1 MKSPRFRAGG
11 FLCPFVRGGFVRVP
25 AVLPIHWG
33 LLSIF
38 VHSGSV
44 RVSTAQFMRRGFL
57 WAFVRGGFPAALPR
71 RTCSVLEAR
80 PQRTG
85 NFSAMERIL
94 PEVYFRKS
102 G

>member
-11 FLCPFVRGGFVRVP
+11 FLCPFVHGGFVRVSTAQFMCRGFLWAFVRGGFVRVP
-25 AVLPIHWG
+25 AA
-33 LLSIF
+33 
-38 VHSGSV
+38 
-44 RVSTAQFMRRGFL
+44 RAMRRGFL
-57 WAFVRGGFPAALPR
+57 WAFVRGELPAALPR

-80 PQRTG
+80 PQRIR

>member
-11 FLCPFVRGGFVRVP
+11 FLCPFVHGGFVRVP
-25 AVLPIHWG
+25 AARPMH
-33 LLSIF
+33 
-38 VHSGSV
+38 
-44 RVSTAQFMRRGFL
+44 RGFL
-57 WAFVRGGFPAALPR
+57 CAFVRGRVSAALPR

-94 PEVYFRKS
+94 SEVYFRKS

>member
-11 FLCPFVRGGFVRVP
+11 FLCPFVHGGFVRVP
-25 AVLPIHWG
+25 AARP
-33 LLSIF
+33 
-38 VHSGSV
+38 
-44 RVSTAQFMRRGFL
+44 MRRGFL

-71 RTCSVLEAR
+71 RTYSVLEAR

-85 NFSAMERIL
+85 NFSATERIL

>member
-11 FLCPFVRGGFVRVP
+11 FLCPFVHG
-25 AVLPIHWG
+25 
-33 LLSIF
+33 
-38 VHSGSV
+38 GSV
-44 RVSTAQFMRRGFL
+44 SVFTARPMRRGFL
-57 WAFVRGGFPAALPR
+57 WAFVRGGVSAALPR

-80 PQRTG
+80 PQRMR
-85 NFSAMERIL
+85 NFSAMEKIL

>member
-11 FLCPFVRGGFVRVP
+11 FLCPFVHGGLVRVP
-25 AVLPIHWG
+25 AARP
-33 LLSIF
+33 
-38 VHSGSV
+38 
-44 RVSTAQFMRRGFL
+44 MRRGFL
-57 WAFVRGGFPAALPR
+57 YAFARGEVSAALPR

-80 PQRTG
+80 PQRMR

>member
-25 AVLPIHWG
+25 AARP
-33 LLSIF
+33 
-38 VHSGSV
+38 
-44 RVSTAQFMRRGFL
+44 MRRDFL

-80 PQRTG
+80 PQRMG

>member
-11 FLCPFVRGGFVRVP
+11 FLCPFVRGGFARARCAARV
-25 AVLPIHWG
+25 A
-33 LLSIF
+33 
-38 VHSGSV
+38 
-44 RVSTAQFMRRGFL
+44 GFL
-57 WAFVRGGFPAALPR
+57 WAFVRGGVPAALPR

-80 PQRTG
+80 PQRMR

>member
-11 FLCPFVRGGFVRVP
+11 FLCPFVHGGFVRVP
-25 AVLPIHWG
+25 AVRPMH
-33 LLSIF
+33 
-38 VHSGSV
+38 
-44 RVSTAQFMRRGFL
+44 RGFL
-57 WAFVRGGFPAALPR
+57 CAFVRGGVSAALPR

-80 PQRTG
+80 PQRMR

>member
-25 AVLPIHWG
+25 AARP
-33 LLSIF
+33 
-38 VHSGSV
+38 
-44 RVSTAQFMRRGFL
+44 MRRGFL
-57 WAFVRGGFPAALPR
+57 CAFVRGGFPAALPR

-85 NFSAMERIL
+85 NFSDMERIL

>member
-11 FLCPFVRGGFVRVP
+11 FLCPFVHSGFVRVP
-25 AVLPIHWG
+25 AARP
-33 LLSIF
+33 
-38 VHSGSV
+38 
-44 RVSTAQFMRRGFL
+44 MRQGFL
-57 WAFVRGGFPAALPR
+57 CTFIHGGLPAALPFRAAAR

>member
-11 FLCPFVRGGFVRVP
+11 FLCPFVHGGLVRVP
-25 AVLPIHWG
+25 AARP
-33 LLSIF
+33 
-38 VHSGSV
+38 
-44 RVSTAQFMRRGFL
+44 MRRGFL
-57 WAFVRGGFPAALPR
+57 CTFIHGGLPAALPFRAAAR
-71 RTCSVLEAR
+71 RTYSVLEAR
-80 PQRTG
+80 PQRMR

>member
-11 FLCPFVRGGFVRVP
+11 FLCPFVHGGFVRVP
-25 AVLPIHWG
+25 AARP
-33 LLSIF
+33 
-38 VHSGSV
+38 
-44 RVSTAQFMRRGFL
+44 MRWGFL
-57 WAFVRGGFPAALPR
+57 CAFVRGEVSAALPR

>member
-11 FLCPFVRGGFVRVP
+11 FLCPFVHGGLVRVP
-25 AVLPIHWG
+25 AARPMH
-33 LLSIF
+33 
-38 VHSGSV
+38 
-44 RVSTAQFMRRGFL
+44 RGFL
-57 WAFVRGGFPAALPR
+57 YAFARGGFPAALPFRAAAR
-71 RTCSVLEAR
+71 RTFSVLEAR

-85 NFSAMERIL
+85 NFTAMERIL

>member
-11 FLCPFVRGGFVRVP
+11 FLCPFVHGGFVRVP
-25 AVLPIHWG
+25 AARP
-33 LLSIF
+33 
-38 VHSGSV
+38 
-44 RVSTAQFMRRGFL
+44 MRRDFL
-57 WAFVRGGFPAALPR
+57 CAFVRGGLPAALPFRAAAR

-80 PQRTG
+80 PQRMR

-94 PEVYFRKS
+94 SEVYFWKS

>member
-11 FLCPFVRGGFVRVP
+11 FLCPFARGRFVRVP
-25 AVLPIHWG
+25 AA
-33 LLSIF
+33 
-38 VHSGSV
+38 
-44 RVSTAQFMRRGFL
+44 RAMRRGFL

-80 PQRTG
+80 PQRMG

-94 PEVYFRKS
+94 SEAYFRKS

>member
-25 AVLPIHWG
+25 AARPMH
-33 LLSIF
+33 
-38 VHSGSV
+38 
-44 RVSTAQFMRRGFL
+44 RGFL
-57 WAFVRGGFPAALPR
+57 CTFIHGGLPAALPR
-71 RTCSVLEAR
+71 RTYSVLEAR
-80 PQRTG
+80 PQRMR

>member
-11 FLCPFVRGGFVRVP
+11 FLCPFVHGGFVRVP
-25 AVLPIHWG
+25 AVRP
-33 LLSIF
+33 
-38 VHSGSV
+38 
-44 RVSTAQFMRRGFL
+44 MRRGFL
-57 WAFVRGGFPAALPR
+57 CTFIHGGFPAALPR

-80 PQRTG
+80 PQRMR

-94 PEVYFRKS
+94 SEVYFRKS

>member
-11 FLCPFVRGGFVRVP
+11 FLCPFVHGGFVRVP
-25 AVLPIHWG
+25 AARSMCW
-33 LLSIF
+33 
-38 VHSGSV
+38 
-44 RVSTAQFMRRGFL
+44 GFL
-57 WAFVRGGFPAALPR
+57 CAFVRGGFPAALPFRAAR

-94 PEVYFRKS
+94 SEVYFRKL

>member
-25 AVLPIHWG
+25 AARP
-33 LLSIF
+33 
-38 VHSGSV
+38 
-44 RVSTAQFMRRGFL
+44 MRRDFL
-57 WAFVRGGFPAALPR
+57 CAFVRGGVSAALPR

-80 PQRTG
+80 PQRMR

>member
-11 FLCPFVRGGFVRVP
+11 FLCPFVHGGLVRVP
-25 AVLPIHWG
+25 AARPMH
-33 LLSIF
+33 
-38 VHSGSV
+38 
-44 RVSTAQFMRRGFL
+44 RGFL
-57 WAFVRGGFPAALPR
+57 YAFARGGFPAALPR

-80 PQRTG
+80 PQRMR
-85 NFSAMERIL
+85 NFSVTERIL

>member
-11 FLCPFVRGGFVRVP
+11 FLCPFVRGGFVRV
-25 AVLPIHWG
+25 
-33 LLSIF
+33 
-38 VHSGSV
+38 
-44 RVSTAQFMRRGFL
+44 STAQFMRRGFLCPFVHGGFMRVPAARPMRWGFL

-80 PQRTG
+80 PQRMR

>member
-11 FLCPFVRGGFVRVP
+11 FLCPFVHGGFVRVP
-25 AVLPIHWG
+25 AVRP
-33 LLSIF
+33 
-38 VHSGSV
+38 
-44 RVSTAQFMRRGFL
+44 MRRGFL
-57 WAFVRGGFPAALPR
+57 CAFVRGGVSAALPFRAAAR

-80 PQRTG
+80 PQRMR
-85 NFSAMERIL
+85 NFSVTERIL

>member
-11 FLCPFVRGGFVRVP
+11 FLCPFVHGGFVRVP
-25 AVLPIHWG
+25 AARPMH
-33 LLSIF
+33 
-38 VHSGSV
+38 
-44 RVSTAQFMRRGFL
+44 RGFL
-57 WAFVRGGFPAALPR
+57 CAFVRGGVSAALPR
-71 RTCSVLEAR
+71 RTCSVLEAW

-85 NFSAMERIL
+85 NFSATERIL

>member
-25 AVLPIHWG
+25 
-33 LLSIF
+33 
-38 VHSGSV
+38 
-44 RVSTAQFMRRGFL
+44 TAQFMCRGFL
-57 WAFVRGGFPAALPR
+57 CAFVRGGVSAALPFRAAAR
-71 RTCSVLEAR
+71 RTYSVLEAR
-80 PQRTG
+80 PQRMR

>member
-11 FLCPFVRGGFVRVP
+11 FLCPFVHGGLVRVP
-25 AVLPIHWG
+25 AARP
-33 LLSIF
+33 
-38 VHSGSV
+38 
-44 RVSTAQFMRRGFL
+44 MRRGFL
-57 WAFVRGGFPAALPR
+57 WAFVRGGLPAALPFRAAAR
-71 RTCSVLEAR
+71 RICSVLEAR

>member
-11 FLCPFVRGGFVRVP
+11 FLCPFVHSGFVRVP
-25 AVLPIHWG
+25 AA
-33 LLSIF
+33 
-38 VHSGSV
+38 
-44 RVSTAQFMRRGFL
+44 RAMRRGFL

-80 PQRTG
+80 PQRMR

>member
-38 VHSGSV
+38 VHSGSE

-57 WAFVRGGFPAALPR
+57 WAFVRGELPAALPR

-80 PQRTG
+80 PQRMR

>member
-11 FLCPFVRGGFVRVP
+11 FLCPFVHGGFVRVP
-25 AVLPIHWG
+25 AVRPIHWG
-33 LLSIF
+33 
-38 VHSGSV
+38 
-44 RVSTAQFMRRGFL
+44 FL
-57 WAFVRGGFPAALPR
+57 CTFIHGGLPAALPFRAAAR
-71 RTCSVLEAR
+71 RTYSVLEAR
-80 PQRTG
+80 PQSTG